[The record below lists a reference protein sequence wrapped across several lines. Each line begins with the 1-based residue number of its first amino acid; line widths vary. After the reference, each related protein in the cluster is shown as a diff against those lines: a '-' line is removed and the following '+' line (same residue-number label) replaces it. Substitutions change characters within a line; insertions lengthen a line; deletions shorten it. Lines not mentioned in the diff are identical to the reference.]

1 MLEIKN
7 LTKRFNKKKVINNL
21 SIQITPGEKA
31 TIIGPSGSGKSTI
44 LKLILGLIPADN
56 GKVIINGNEMT
67 TLSKEEKYTI
77 RKNIGLLFQS
87 SALFDS
93 MTVEENVAFP
103 LTESPNTFTR
113 RQLTKKVN
121 TALDLVGMKHFNHR
135 YPSELSGGQQKRV
148 ALARAI
154 INQPKILLYD
164 EPTTGLD
171 PILST
176 SIEDLIVNISDTL
189 QTTSVVVTHQLSTI
203 YRTSDNIYYLHEG
216 NLLPPET
223 PDSINQTKDPIINA
237 FITGKTHGN

>member
-1 MLEIKN
+1 MLEIKQ

-21 SIQITPGEKA
+21 SIKIEPGQKV

-44 LKLILGLIPADN
+44 LKLILGLITPDH
-56 GKVIINGNEMT
+56 GKILVNEKEMIFT
-67 TLSKEEKYTI
+67 SKEQVYEM

-103 LTESPNTFTR
+103 LTETPNTFTP
-113 RQLTKKVN
+113 RQIKQKVN
-121 TALDLVGMKHFNHR
+121 DSLELVGMHGFNNR
-135 YPSELSGGQQKRV
+135 DTAELSGGQRKRV

-176 SIEDLIVNISDTL
+176 NIENLIVDISKQL
-189 QTTSVVVTHQLSTI
+189 ETTTIVVTHQLSTI
-203 YRTSDNIYYLHEG
+203 LRTSDLIYYLHE
-216 NLLPPET
+216 E
-223 PDSINQTKDPIINA
+223 DHQTI
-237 FITGKTHGN
+237 

>member
-1 MLEIKN
+1 M
-7 LTKRFNKKKVINNL
+7 INNL

-203 YRTSDNIYYLHEG
+203 YRAH
-216 NLLPPET
+216 
-223 PDSINQTKDPIINA
+223 QTI
-237 FITGKTHGN
+237 FITFMKEICSLLKLQTLLTKPKTPS